1 MSLVR
6 MLPLATMVGV
16 GYTQKDQLGDV
27 MQAPINI
34 AKVAATQHE
43 MTNIRTAFRLDM
55 ITDNLPRNV
64 LTKDGFSDYIENRF
78 HSDGRSPAIDFWGK
92 PYRIK
97 EWPDEYE
104 FWSHGPDG
112 IDDTEDDVWAALP
125 KAYGEGFEP

>member
-43 MTNIRTAFRLDM
+43 LANIRTSFRLDM
-55 ITDNLPRNV
+55 ITDNLPNDVVRNF
-64 LTKDGFSDYIENRF
+64 DEYIQSRM
-78 HSDGRSPAIDFWGK
+78 HADGRNPAIDFWGN
-92 PYRIK
+92 PYGII

-104 FWSHGPDG
+104 FWSYGPDG
-112 IDDTEDDVWAALP
+112 IDDTEDDVWMVLP